1 MPSRV
6 VVGVAYG
13 INYNGSY
20 SGMAK
25 EDYIDKASDGAGNGL
40 WSGNVWNTSIVEN
53 GLYYVSENGMS
64 LT

>member
-1 MPSRV
+1 
-6 VVGVAYG
+6 
-13 INYNGSY
+13 
-20 SGMAK
+20 MAK